1 LSTPVFRFF
10 RAAGAAIVLVALG
23 GSSLSAGMTRS
34 TYSEQVVLASQN
46 GVLEVTLTAH
56 QSQARLDTVSGPLK
70 NMMLFAYT
78 VNRGTASNGQMSGDN
93 LYPAPTLRVYPG
105 QTLIVHLNNALTGLT
120 IRDFYNP
127 GYTAKGK
134 TVPTYP
140 AQLPEAPMN
149 LHVHGIHTSP
159 KGNSDNVL
167 LHVPPGMANT
177 YTYHIPTD
185 MPQGAYWYHSHLHTI
200 TTPQTYFGLAG
211 LLEIG
216 RTDGNL
222 PVVTKRHIPI
232 RNLILQYNMVF
243 DRMGGL
249 AQMNNVNW
257 PQFVSTL
264 AKPRGNALA
273 NGTYRPLLAPVN
285 FLQSK
290 KGTRYFT
297 VWYAGP
303 LSIHNYRGLFQF
315 IPSNLQQFTP
325 SAKGGTAIAAN
336 PNLPAYDRDVQ
347 FTVNGS
353 FQPVL
358 QIKPGQT
365 EIWVLANVS
374 DIAYMPVELTE
385 TATGRHPK
393 LAVVAVDGNPTT
405 TVHYPVTYNGTRLSI
420 PPASRF
426 AIAVTM
432 PKKGGLQLDMPPL
445 GRSKT
450 PRMAPGILYTNN
462 GTANP
467 PAQLGML
474 TVAQSAISYAD
485 GFFVFPT
492 QVLMRAVPAPGAGQ
506 TTAFVAGQKLHA
518 YTSFEDLSRVKPDV
532 KRELLIN
539 GGFLNNH
546 GSMSDPKAFVY
557 AFGGNAFPN
566 IPLIQPRLGSVE
578 EWTFVNHNNDEHP
591 IHVHVNDFQV
601 TNFSDPTISLH
612 TGVEMWGEDNANVPA
627 PLLGAEEK
635 VIAPGLLS
643 MRTHFIGYTG
653 LYVMHCHRL
662 NHEDNGLMALIDVIP
677 AVSSYAVASA
687 GTLRHAATVKIYDG
701 NGDRLVRTVTPF
713 PGSASVPSVAMGDVN
728 GDGVLDLI
736 AGAGKGSSPDVVVYS
751 GAPVKGRHSF
761 ETVLTRF
768 TAFGSGDRSGVS
780 VAAAEIDGGADD
792 NIIAGSGA
800 GVPDRVNVYRA
811 PKSGAAPQLFSA
823 FVPYANDSSGVTLAA
838 GFVDFMTGRN
848 SIVTAPGKGSA
859 GQVKVFVF
867 SLMTRIGKASG
878 AAQPE
883 TSAAFTPFGASYR
896 GGISLATGW
905 LAGGLGGAQTI
916 VAAQRNGGAIKVY
929 STGTALQ
936 GAPPMYLENPSA
948 HERMSEYG
956 VVASL
961 RPFGG
966 SSDVRVATTSTT
978 MGADLLVS
986 GAKSGRAQVVKYRF
1000 VRPTKTAATLSAV
1013 RLGAVE
1019 SRLGP
1024 QIATVGGF

>member
-1 LSTPVFRFF
+1 MGARYVYLF
-10 RAAGAAIVLVALG
+10 RAAGAAIVLATLAG
-23 GSSLSAGMTRS
+23 ANLSAGAFKS
-34 TYSEQVVLASQN
+34 TYREQVVLASKN

-56 QSQARLDTVSGPLK
+56 QSQASLDTVAKPAR

-78 VNRGTASNGQMSGDN
+78 LNRGTASNGQMTGDN

-105 QTLIVHLNNALTGLT
+105 QTLIVHLNNALTGLS
-120 IRDFYNP
+120 IRDFYDP
-127 GYTAKGK
+127 AFTAKGK
-134 TVPTYP
+134 PVPMYP
-140 AQLPEAPMN
+140 VQLTQAPMN

-159 KGNSDNVL
+159 RGNSDNVL
-167 LHVPPGMANT
+167 LHIPPGMANT

-185 MPQGAYWYHSHLHTI
+185 MPQGMYWYHSHLHTI

-222 PVVTKRHIPI
+222 PVVSARHIPI
-232 RNLILQYNMVF
+232 RNMALQYNMVF

-249 AQMNNVNW
+249 SQVNNPNW

-264 AKPRGNALA
+264 AAPRGNALA
-273 NGTYRPLLAPVN
+273 NGTYRPLLAPVD

-290 KGTRYFT
+290 KGTQYFT
-297 VWYAGP
+297 VWWAGP

-325 SAKGGTAIAAN
+325 YAKGGTAIAAN
-336 PNLPAYDRDVQ
+336 PNLPARDRDVQ
-347 FTVNGS
+347 FTVNGT

-365 EIWVLANVS
+365 EIWVLANIS

-393 LAVVAVDGNPTT
+393 IAIVGVDGNPTPA
-405 TVHYPVTYNGTRLSI
+405 VHYPVIYGGTHLWI

-432 PKKGGLQLDMPPL
+432 PKKGGLQLEMPPL
-445 GRSKT
+445 RRSKE
-450 PRMAPGILYTNN
+450 PISAPGVMYTNN

-467 PAQLGML
+467 PAQLGTL
-474 TVAQSAISYAD
+474 TVQTSVVSYKD

-492 QVLMRAVPAPGAGQ
+492 QVLLRAVPAPGAGQ
-506 TTAFVAGQKLHA
+506 TTAFIAGQRLHA

-532 KRELLIN
+532 KREILIN
-539 GGFLNNH
+539 GGFLNNYA
-546 GSMSDPKAFVY
+546 SKSDPKAFVY
-557 AFGGNAFPN
+557 AFFGNAFPN
-566 IPLIQPRLGSVE
+566 VPLIQPRLGSVE
-578 EWTFVNHNNDEHP
+578 EWDFVNHNNDEHP

-601 TNFSDPTISLH
+601 TNFSDPTIRLH

-627 PLLGAEEK
+627 PLLGPEES

-662 NHEDNGLMALIDVIP
+662 NHEDNGLMALINVIP
-677 AVSSYAVASA
+677 AVSSYAVAVPGTA
-687 GTLRHAATVKIYDG
+687 GHAATVKIYDG
-701 NGDRLVRTVTPF
+701 NGDRLIRTVTPF
-713 PGSASVPSVAMGDVN
+713 PGAASAPSVAMGDVN

-736 AGAGKGSSPDVVVYS
+736 AGAGKGHSPDIAVYS
-751 GAPVKGRHSF
+751 GAAAAGKRSF

-768 TAFGSGDRSGVS
+768 TAFGRSDRNGIS
-780 VAAAEIDGGADD
+780 VAAAEIDGGAAD

-800 GVPDRVNVYRA
+800 GVPDRVNIYRA

-823 FVPYANDSSGVTLAA
+823 FVPYANDRSGVTIAA

-848 SIVTAPGKGSA
+848 SIVTAPGA
-859 GQVKVFVF
+859 GTPAQVKVFVF
-867 SLMTRIGKASG
+867 SLMTRVGKKAG
-878 AAQPE
+878 APRAQE
-883 TSAAFTPFGASYR
+883 TGTFAPFGASYR
-896 GGISLATGW
+896 GGVSLGSGW
-905 LAGGLGGAQTI
+905 LAGGFGGAQTI
-916 VAAQRNGGAIKVY
+916 VAGQRTGGLVKVF
-929 STGTALQ
+929 SSGSALQ
-936 GAPPMYLENPSA
+936 GAPPMYLESPA
-948 HERMSEYG
+948 APERMTAFG
-956 VVASL
+956 LIASF
-961 RPFGG
+961 RPFAQTSGVGVTTTDTTIG
-966 SSDVRVATTSTT
+966 S
-978 MGADLLVS
+978 DLLVA
-986 GAKSGRAQVVKYRF
+986 GTPAGRARVVKYRF
-1000 VRPTKTAATLSAV
+1000 VRPTKTAPMLQARS
-1013 RLGAVE
+1013 LGAV
-1019 SRLGP
+1019 
-1024 QIATVGGF
+1024 I

>member
-1 LSTPVFRFF
+1 MAAPLLSFF
-10 RAAGAAIVLVALG
+10 RATGAAFAFAAIG
-23 GSSLSAGMTRS
+23 GANVSAGPAPS
-34 TYSEQVVLASQN
+34 AYHEQVVLASQV

-56 QSQARLDTVSGPLK
+56 QSQASLNTVAKPAQ

-105 QTLIVHLNNALTGLT
+105 QTLIVHLNNALNGLT
-120 IRDFYNP
+120 IRDFYDP
-127 GYTAKGK
+127 AYTAKGK
-134 TVPTYP
+134 TVPFYP
-140 AQLPEAPMN
+140 VQLTQAPMN

-167 LHVPPGMANT
+167 LHIPAGMANT

-185 MPQGAYWYHSHLHTI
+185 MPQGMYWYHSHLHTI

-222 PVVTKRHIPI
+222 PVVTARHIPI
-232 RNLILQYNMVF
+232 RNMALQYNMVF
-243 DRMGGL
+243 DRMDGL
-249 AQMNNVNW
+249 SQVNNPNW

-264 AKPRGNALA
+264 AAPSGNALA

-290 KGTRYFT
+290 KGTHYFT
-297 VWYAGP
+297 VWWAGA

-315 IPSNLQQFTP
+315 VPSNLQQFTP
-325 SAKGGTAIAAN
+325 YAKGGTAIPAN
-336 PNLPAYDRDVQ
+336 PNLPARDRDVQ
-347 FTVNGS
+347 FTVNGA

-365 EIWVLANVS
+365 EIWVLANIS
-374 DIAYMPVELTE
+374 DIAYTLVELTE
-385 TATGRHPK
+385 TATGRHPRI
-393 LAVVAVDGNPTT
+393 AIVGVDGNPTT
-405 TVHYPVTYNGTRLSI
+405 VVHYPVIYGGTHLSI

-445 GRSKT
+445 GRSKK
-450 PRMAPGILYTNN
+450 PLSALGVLYTNN
-462 GTANP
+462 GTPNP
-467 PAQLGML
+467 PAELGTL
-474 TVAQSAISYAD
+474 TVQESVVSYKD

-492 QVLMRAVPAPGAGQ
+492 QVLLRAVPAPGTGQ

-532 KRELLIN
+532 RRELLIN

-546 GSMSDPKAFVY
+546 ASTADPKAFVY

-578 EWTFVNHNNDEHP
+578 EWDFVNHNNDEHP

-601 TNFSDPTISLH
+601 TNFSDPTIGLH

-627 PLLGAEEK
+627 PLLGPEES

-662 NHEDNGLMALIDVIP
+662 NHEDNGLMALINVIP
-677 AVSSYAVASA
+677 AVSSYAVAFP
-687 GTLRHAATVKIYDG
+687 GTSGHAAVVKIYDG
-701 NGDRLVRTVTPF
+701 NGDRLIRTVTPF
-713 PGSASVPSVAMGDVN
+713 PGSASVPSVTMGDVN

-736 AGAGKGSSPDVVVYS
+736 AGAGKGHSPDVVVYS
-751 GAPVKGRHSF
+751 GAAVAGKPSF

-768 TAFGSGDRSGVS
+768 TAFGSNDRNGIS
-780 VAAAEIDGGADD
+780 VAAAEIDGGAAD

-800 GVPDRVNVYRA
+800 GVLDRVNVYRA
-811 PKSGAAPQLFSA
+811 PKSGAPPQLFSA
-823 FVPYANDSSGVTLAA
+823 FVPYANDRSGVTLAA

-848 SIVTAPGKGSA
+848 SIVTVPGKGSA

-867 SLMTRIGKASG
+867 SLMSPIGSAGG
-878 AAQPE
+878 APQPQ
-883 TSAAFTPFGASYR
+883 TTAAFTPFGASYR
-896 GGISLATGW
+896 GGISLGTGW

-916 VAAQRNGGAIKVY
+916 VVGQRNGGTVKVY
-929 STGTALQ
+929 STGSALQ
-936 GAPPMYLENPSA
+936 GAPPMYLENPAA
-948 HERMSEYG
+948 HQGMSSFG
-956 VVASL
+956 VVASFN
-961 RPFGG
+961 PFGG

-978 MGADLLVS
+978 IGADLLVS
-986 GAKSGRAQVVKYRF
+986 GAAAGRAQVVKYRF
-1000 VRPTKTAATLSAV
+1000 VRASKTPMMKAV
-1013 RLGAVE
+1013 RLGAVH
-1019 SRLGP
+1019 SNVNA
-1024 QIATVGGF
+1024 QIGNVGGF

>member
-1 LSTPVFRFF
+1 M
-10 RAAGAAIVLVALG
+10 AG
-23 GSSLSAGMTRS
+23 SNLSAGTARPF
-34 TYSEQVVLASQN
+34 YSEQVVLASQN

-56 QSQARLDTVSGPLK
+56 QSQARLDTVYKPAQ

-120 IRDFYNP
+120 IRDFYSP
-127 GYTAKGK
+127 AFTAKGQPV
-134 TVPTYP
+134 TMYP
-140 AQLPEAPMN
+140 VQLTQAPMN

-159 KGNSDNVL
+159 MGNSDNVL
-167 LHVPPGMANT
+167 LHIPAGMSNT

-185 MPQGAYWYHSHLHTI
+185 MPQGMYWYHSHLHTL

-211 LLEIG
+211 MLEIG

-222 PVVTKRHIPI
+222 PVVTARHIPI
-232 RNLILQYNMVF
+232 RTMALQYNMVF

-249 AQMNNVNW
+249 SQINNPNW

-264 AKPRGNALA
+264 AAPSGAALA
-273 NGTYRPLLAPVN
+273 RGTYRPLLAPVN

-290 KGTRYFT
+290 KGTHYFT
-297 VWYAGP
+297 VWWAGA

-315 IPSNLQQFTP
+315 VPSNLQQFTP
-325 SAKGGTAIAAN
+325 YAKGGTAIPAN
-336 PNLPAYDRDVQ
+336 PNLPARDRDVQ
-347 FTVNGS
+347 FTVNGA

-365 EIWVLANVS
+365 EIWVLANIS

-385 TATGRHPK
+385 TATGRHPPI
-393 LAVVAVDGNPTT
+393 AIVGVDGNPTT
-405 TVHYPVTYNGTRLSI
+405 VVHNPVIYHGTHLWI

-432 PKKGGLQLDMPPL
+432 PKKGGLQLEMPPL
-445 GRSKT
+445 GRSKE
-450 PRMAPGILYTNN
+450 PRMALGILYTNN
-462 GTANP
+462 GTPNP
-467 PAQLGML
+467 PAQLGTL
-474 TVAQSAISYAD
+474 TVQQSAISYAD

-492 QVLMRAVPAPGAGQ
+492 QVLLRAVPAPGAGQ

-546 GSMSDPKAFVY
+546 ASTADPKAFVY

-601 TNFSDPTISLH
+601 TNFSDPTIGLH

-627 PLLGAEEK
+627 PLLGPEEK

-662 NHEDNGLMALIDVIP
+662 NHEDNGLMALINVIP
-677 AVSSYAVASA
+677 AVSSYAVAFPGSN
-687 GTLRHAATVKIYDG
+687 GHAAVVNIYDG
-701 NGDRLVRTVTPF
+701 NGDRLIRTVTPF
-713 PGSASVPSVAMGDVN
+713 PGSGSVPSVAMGDVN

-736 AGAGKGSSPDVVVYS
+736 AGAGKGHSPDVVAYS
-751 GAPVKGRHSF
+751 GAAVAGRHSF

-768 TAFGSGDRSGVS
+768 TAFDPRERNGVS
-780 VAAAEIDGGADD
+780 VAAAEIDGGSAD

-800 GVPDRVNVYRA
+800 GIPDSVNVYRA
-811 PKSGAAPQLFSA
+811 PKPGAAPELFSR
-823 FVPYANDSSGVTLAA
+823 FTPYANDDSGVSVAA

-848 SIVTAPGKGSA
+848 SIVTATGA
-859 GQVKVFVF
+859 GTPAQVKVFVY
-867 SLMTRIGKASG
+867 SLMLPIGMR
-878 AAQPE
+878 
-883 TSAAFTPFGASYR
+883 SAAAAPTPANTATFAPFGASYR
-896 GGISLATGW
+896 GGVSLGTGW
-905 LAGGLGGAQTI
+905 LAGGLGGAETI
-916 VAAQRNGGAIKVY
+916 VAGQRTGGLVKVY
-929 STGTALQ
+929 SSGSALQ
-936 GAPPMYLENPSA
+936 GAPPMYLDNPAA
-948 HERMSEYG
+948 HDRMTSFG
-956 VVASL
+956 LIASF
-961 RPFGG
+961 RPFAQTSGVG
-966 SSDVRVATTSTT
+966 VATTNTT
-978 MGADLLVS
+978 IGSDLLVS
-986 GAKSGRAQVVKYRF
+986 GVASGRAQVVKYRF
-1000 VRPTKTAATLSAV
+1000 VRPTKTAPTLQARS
-1013 RLGAVE
+1013 LGTVD
-1019 SRLGP
+1019 SRVGA
-1024 QIATVGGF
+1024 QIGSVGGF

>member
-1 LSTPVFRFF
+1 M
-10 RAAGAAIVLVALG
+10 AG
-23 GSSLSAGMTRS
+23 SNLSAGTARPF
-34 TYSEQVVLASQN
+34 YSEQVVLASQN

-56 QSQARLDTVSGPLK
+56 QSQARLDTVYKPAQ

-105 QTLIVHLNNALTGLT
+105 QTLIVHLNNALNGLT
-120 IRDFYNP
+120 IRDFYDP
-127 GYTAKGK
+127 AYTAKGK
-134 TVPTYP
+134 TVPIYP
-140 AQLPEAPMN
+140 VQLKQAPMN

-167 LHVPPGMANT
+167 LHIPAGMANT
-177 YTYHIPTD
+177 YTYHIPMD
-185 MPQGAYWYHSHLHTI
+185 MPQGMYWYHSHLHTI

-211 LLEIG
+211 MLEIG

-222 PVVTKRHIPI
+222 PVVTARHIPI
-232 RNLILQYNMVF
+232 RNMALQYNMVF

-249 AQMNNVNW
+249 SQVNNPNW

-264 AKPRGNALA
+264 AAPSGAALA
-273 NGTYRPLLAPVN
+273 KGTYRPLLAPVN

-297 VWYAGP
+297 VWWAGA

-315 IPSNLQQFTP
+315 IPSNLQRFTP
-325 SAKGGTAIAAN
+325 YAKGGTAIPAN
-336 PNLPAYDRDVQ
+336 PNLPARDRDVQ
-347 FTVNGS
+347 FTVNGA

-365 EIWVLANVS
+365 EIWVLANIS

-385 TATGRHPK
+385 TATGRHPRI
-393 LAVVAVDGNPTT
+393 AIVGVDGNPTT
-405 TVHYPVTYNGTRLSI
+405 AVHYPVTYGGTHLSI

-450 PRMAPGILYTNN
+450 PISALGVMYTNN
-462 GTANP
+462 GTPNP
-467 PAQLGML
+467 PAQLGTL
-474 TVAQSAISYAD
+474 TVQQSAVSYKD

-492 QVLMRAVPAPGAGQ
+492 QVLLRAVPAPGIGQ

-532 KRELLIN
+532 RREILIN
-539 GGFLNNH
+539 GGFLNNYANKA
-546 GSMSDPKAFVY
+546 DPKAFVY
-557 AFGGNAFPN
+557 AFFGNAFPN
-566 IPLIQPRLGSVE
+566 VPLIQPRLGSVE
-578 EWTFVNHNNDEHP
+578 EWDFVNHNNDEHP

-601 TNFSDPTISLH
+601 TNFSDPTIGLH

-627 PLLGAEEK
+627 PLLGPEES

-662 NHEDNGLMALIDVIP
+662 NHEDNGLMALINVIP
-677 AVSSYAVASA
+677 AVSSYAVAFPGSN
-687 GTLRHAATVKIYDG
+687 GHAAVVKIYDG
-701 NGDRLVRTVTPF
+701 NGDRLIRTVTPF
-713 PGSASVPSVAMGDVN
+713 PGSGSVPSVAMGDVN

-736 AGAGKGSSPDVVVYS
+736 AGAGKGHSPDVVAYS
-751 GAPVKGRHSF
+751 GAAVAGRHSF

-768 TAFGSGDRSGVS
+768 TAFDPRERNGIS
-780 VAAAEIDGGADD
+780 VAAAEIDGGSAD

-800 GVPDRVNVYRA
+800 GIPDSVNVYRA
-811 PKSGAAPQLFSA
+811 PKPGAAPELFSR
-823 FVPYANDSSGVTLAA
+823 FTPYANDDSGVSVAA

-848 SIVTAPGKGSA
+848 SIVTAPGA
-859 GQVKVFVF
+859 GTPAQVKVFVY
-867 SLMTRIGKASG
+867 SLMLPIGMR
-878 AAQPE
+878 
-883 TSAAFTPFGASYR
+883 SAAAAPTPANTATFAPFGASYR
-896 GGISLATGW
+896 GGVSLGTGW
-905 LAGGLGGAQTI
+905 LAGGLGGAETI
-916 VAAQRNGGAIKVY
+916 VAGQRTGGLVKVY
-929 STGTALQ
+929 SSGSALQ
-936 GAPPMYLENPSA
+936 GAPPMYLDNPAA
-948 HERMSEYG
+948 HDRMTSFG
-956 VVASL
+956 LIASF
-961 RPFGG
+961 RPFAQTSGVG
-966 SSDVRVATTSTT
+966 VATTNTT
-978 MGADLLVS
+978 IGSDLLVS
-986 GAKSGRAQVVKYRF
+986 GVASGRAQVVKYRF
-1000 VRPTKTAATLSAV
+1000 VRPTKTAPTLQARS
-1013 RLGAVE
+1013 LGTVD
-1019 SRLGP
+1019 SRVGA
-1024 QIATVGGF
+1024 QIGSVGGF